1 MVIHGWSWL
10 ISKRSAINK
19 FIIQQSVNQWQRFYF
34 ISFVICRFYLD
45 CLPILSIFSSCT
57 QLRMFTFLKLLLA
70 YPFLVQWRILRCK
83 RTSNQ
88 QHLSEGK
95 KVLWK
100 HTQRDMQTVQI
111 IFDSLSSNGMINT
124 ICKRWKSKC
133 RRKKTYSSSNMMKQS
148 RNSTNS
154 HNNRQS
160 RRWNSTF
167 HLNTKFGQLVCL
179 QNAKKRRIETHFSAS
194 GRMQT
199 VHKINCLHWMYVNFI
214 MWLMFDHSI
223 AGFLPIFFFHLVFR
237 PSIMAVICVYSH
249 EKCADC
255 IEATTR
261 KNKSYANKK

>member
-1 MVIHGWSWL
+1 MWVVKFNVRKTIPRNRLHKSCWNQRKSRVCMVIPGWSWL
-10 ISKRSAINK
+10 VSKRSAINK

-83 RTSNQ
+83 RTLNQ

-124 ICKRWKSKC
+124 ICERWKSK
-133 RRKKTYSSSNMMKQS
+133 RTKK
-148 RNSTNS
+148 
-154 HNNRQS
+154 
-160 RRWNSTF
+160 F
-167 HLNTKFGQLVCL
+167 KF
-179 QNAKKRRIETHFSAS
+179 KHDETIEQQHKFSA
-194 GRMQT
+194 
-199 VHKINCLHWMYVNFI
+199 VKF
-214 MWLMFDHSI
+214 SI
-223 AGFLPIFFFHLVFR
+223 SFEYQI
-237 PSIMAVICVYSH
+237 
-249 EKCADC
+249 
-255 IEATTR
+255 
-261 KNKSYANKK
+261 